1 MELGI
6 VDYKKTNRISE
17 TEAIR
22 ISELQ
27 EDHYLDFKSK
37 RISPADIQKPAV
49 AFSNADGG
57 SFIVGIEDKKTG
69 KIGLDRWIGV
79 SSLEE
84 FDPYLSVLDSIQYL
98 KYDWWYYKISNRPYE
113 FFLGIQVISGD
124 KVVFTTKK
132 ECFRRHGASSQQIR
146 DLMQIRG
153 LGYAKG
159 SESYE
164 DVEQPECSINILD
177 ESSELKSYIRNL
189 NLQQE
194 EPLDFLLQENLI
206 NENWI
211 PNTASVLLFHKN
223 PCILIPQAAI
233 RISCY
238 ATSGIDE
245 LRDDLIFNERYEGSI
260 FYLIEYCFSI
270 IMTKLNE
277 MKVWTI
283 NGQEQLQFHEDAI
296 FEVLVNCLVHRDY
309 SLTDTIRVM
318 IFNNRIIFKSP
329 GRLPNGINF
338 ENLLQARSPR
348 NPKIMRYISK
358 ANRPGSNKKYVQ
370 EMGEGLNTVSN
381 RLQDAKLQD
390 PQFNYEEN
398 IFVVT
403 LTHGSREAPELVVP
417 KFIKKFGSITNQQL
431 RDLLGILSADA
442 SQILSGLKKKGLI
455 DYDNNNKSWYLKETV
470 SA

>member
-6 VDYKKTNRISE
+6 VDYKKTNKISE
-17 TEAIR
+17 AEAIR
-22 ISELQ
+22 IAELQ

-37 RISPADIQKPAV
+37 RIPPAEIQKPAV

-69 KIGLDRWIGV
+69 KIGLERWIGA

-84 FDPYLSVLDSIQYL
+84 FDTYLSVLDSIPYL
-98 KYDWWYYKISNRPYE
+98 KYDWWYYTISNRPYE

-132 ECFRRHGASSQQIR
+132 ECFRRHGASSLQIK

-164 DVEQPECSINILD
+164 DVEQSDCSINTLD
-177 ESSELKSYIRNL
+177 ESSELKNYINNL
-189 NLQQE
+189 NLQQK
-194 EPLDFLLQENLI
+194 EPLDFLLQEKLI

-211 PNTASVLLFHKN
+211 PNTASILLFHEN
-223 PCILIPQAAI
+223 PCVLIPQAAI

-238 ATSGIDE
+238 ATSGTDE
-245 LRDDLIFNERYEGSI
+245 LRDDLIFNERYEGNI
-260 FYLIEYCFSI
+260 FYLIEHCFEL

-283 NGQEQLQFHEDAI
+283 NGQEKLKFHEDAI

-309 SLTDTIRVM
+309 FLNDTIRVM
-318 IFNNRIIFKSP
+318 VFNNRIVFKSP

-358 ANRPGSNKKYVQ
+358 ASRSGTNKKYVQ
-370 EMGEGLNTVSN
+370 EMGEGLNTVLD
-381 RLQDAKLQD
+381 RLKDAKLQD
-390 PQFNYEEN
+390 PLFNYEEN

-403 LTHGSREAPELVVP
+403 LIHGSREAPDLIVP

-431 RDLLGILSADA
+431 RDVLGILSKDA
-442 SQILSGLKKKGLI
+442 SQILSGLKKKNLI
-455 DYDNNNKSWYLKETV
+455 DYDSSSKSWYLTEV
-470 SA
+470 EPV